1 MKRSEARHGL
11 TRREVLKA
19 GAGVVAAPLVLGG
32 APVTAQQSGTPTGSG
47 RAPKRGGSFAMAR
60 TAGGRDLSGVNLTR
74 SNFAFIRAL
83 YNSLVRLDKDLNPQP
98 ELATSWRFSP
108 DGLNMTL
115 TLRQGVRFH
124 SGREFTSEE
133 VRFSWEFAK
142 DPSPLSPN
150 LNRLFSL
157 ISDVKTPD
165 KATVELKFDKPCA
178 NVFDILD
185 TLCMFDKTAMGKLN
199 TSDAGSGP
207 FVVTGFTPSAEI
219 RMKRFDGY
227 WEPGKPYLDEYI
239 VRTIPDDPAMVLN
252 LETKALDAIWA
263 PALHEV
269 SRLKGQPGLVADPGA
284 GAQGMFHLMANVT
297 KGPLAVKKVRH
308 AINHAINRER
318 CVRTA
323 LAGTI
328 EPTCLMWPRGSW
340 AYFADL
346 EGRYPYDLGKAKALL
361 AEAGYPGGFETSILL
376 SRKDN
381 PPQFPIAQIIQGDL
395 AQIGIRARLEDLE
408 AAIYVSR
415 MQRGEFELCVHNYG
429 RANRDPGTTLTGAVT
444 WYPKAEKGPIGF
456 ESADFVRWRDEAVTT
471 LDREKR
477 KPLYRKI
484 QEYSLEESFSMAIA
498 GNQSFWVYRDYMK
511 GMWYS
516 RESSPFVG
524 DVWLD
529 R

>member
-1 MKRSEARHGL
+1 MGKDEGPFSL
-11 TRREVLKA
+11 TRRALLLA
-19 GAGVVAAPLVLGG
+19 GAGAAAAPLLARG
-32 APVTAQQSGTPTGSG
+32 APATAQPAPAPSAAG
-47 RAPKRGGSFAMAR
+47 RPPKRGGSFSMAR

-74 SNFAFIRAL
+74 ANFAFIRSL
-83 YNSLVRLDKDLNPQP
+83 YNSLIHLDKDLNPQP
-98 ELATSWRFSP
+98 ELATAWRFSP
-108 DGLNMTL
+108 DGLSLTL
-115 TLRQGVRFH
+115 TLRPGVRFH
-124 SGREFTSEE
+124 SGRELTAED

-150 LNRLFSL
+150 MNRLFRQ
-157 ISDVKTPD
+157 IREVNAPD
-165 KATVELKFDKPCA
+165 KGTVELKFDKPCA

-185 TLCMFDKTAMGKLN
+185 TLCLFDRTAVGKLN
-199 TSDAGSGP
+199 SSDAGSGP
-207 FVVTGFTPSAEI
+207 FMVTGFTPGVEI
-219 RMKRFDGY
+219 RMRRFDGY

-239 VRTIPDDPAMVLN
+239 VKTIPDDAALMLN
-252 LETKALDAIWA
+252 LETRALDAVWA

-269 SRLKGQPGLVADPGA
+269 ARMKGAAGLVADPGA
-284 GAQGMFHLMANVT
+284 GAQGMFHLMASVT
-297 KGPLAVKKVRH
+297 KGPLASKKVRQ

-328 EPTCLMWPRGSW
+328 ESTCLMWPRGSW
-340 AYFADL
+340 AYFGEL

-381 PPQFPIAQIIQGDL
+381 PPQFPLAQIIQGDL
-395 AQIGIRARLEDLE
+395 AQIGVRARLEDLE
-408 AAIYVSR
+408 AALYISR

-429 RANRDPGTTLTGAVT
+429 RVNRDPGTTLAGAAPL
-444 WYPKAEKGPIGF
+444 YPKSEKGPIGF
-456 ESADFVRWRDEAVTT
+456 DSADFLRWRDEAVTT

-484 QEYSLEESFSMAIA
+484 QEYFLEESFSMPIA
-498 GNQSFWVYRDYMK
+498 GNQSFWLYRDYTR

-516 RESSPFVG
+516 RESSPFMG